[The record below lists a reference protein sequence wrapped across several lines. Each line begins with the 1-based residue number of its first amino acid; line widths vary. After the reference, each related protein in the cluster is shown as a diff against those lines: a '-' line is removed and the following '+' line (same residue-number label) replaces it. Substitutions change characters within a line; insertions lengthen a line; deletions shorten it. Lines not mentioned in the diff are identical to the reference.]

1 MRIRNKSRAWLKCWM
16 SQRNHDGQTGS
27 AKYKHVRGVLGLGR
41 PAVRAKPS
49 VGIPTTPEESEQILK
64 RNAQL
69 LQALLVSSFDA
80 RERARI

>member
-16 SQRNHDGQTGS
+16 SRRNHDGQTGS